1 MNRRSRH
8 YRRSLGKNIG
18 KEVTLECSEFKIT
31 SVDENGAMYML
42 LEKPSITK
50 LSGKKVKN
58 KWIINHLWVQ
68 IPENRIEY
76 FEKYLSLMRKVQI
89 TGIVHEYQYENS
101 GHLQAGVELA
111 NIQILKYRK
120 DLAKKYK
127 LRPGDLL
134 SKKEM
139 DNILE
144 QEKNCSESI
153 F

>member
-1 MNRRSRH
+1 
-8 YRRSLGKNIG
+8 
-18 KEVTLECSEFKIT
+18 
-31 SVDENGAMYML
+31 MYML